1 MNIRS
6 HPFRNISLLKL
17 FPYIFVSLAGC
28 MKAKVTVQL
37 DVKVT
42 IHRKIEAL
50 TVMLQMI

>member
-1 MNIRS
+1 
-6 HPFRNISLLKL
+6 
-17 FPYIFVSLAGC
+17 
-28 MKAKVTVQL
+28 MKVKVTVQL